1 MHPVSI
7 VVINYNYA
15 RYLHRSVGSAL
26 SQSLRDVQVVV
37 VDDCS
42 TDESRDVIGQFGD
55 RITPVFLKTNS
66 GHGGAMN
73 AGFAEARGEL
83 VVFLDADDY
92 LYPHAALRLAQSKTQ
107 GVAQYQYRLDL
118 VDAEERVIDS
128 YPPREMLWQ
137 DGDVTAHL
145 LSRGRYHTTVTSGLA
160 FDRAKAEL
168 FLPMDS
174 EAFRQGGD
182 GYLVTV
188 APLYGEVKT
197 IDEPLGAY
205 RQHGRNHSQFDNLV
219 AARARWRLQHDETRL
234 AALGQH
240 ALRRGMRCG
249 AELWRHDPF
258 HLEERAASLVL
269 DPSNHPQPLE
279 TRQILAKWA
288 LSAADTLP
296 TSMRRRLTIK
306 AWWLVV
312 GFAPVWAAR
321 AAIKWKLHAPSRPP
335 LVRYMARAA
344 RRLTA

>member
-15 RYLHRSVGSAL
+15 RYLHRSIGSAL

-42 TDESRDVIGQFGD
+42 TDESRDVIAQFGD
-55 RITPVFLKTNS
+55 RIAPVFLKTNG

-73 AGFAEARGEL
+73 AGFARAQGDL

-92 LYPHAALRLAQSKTQ
+92 LYPHAAHRLAENKAE
-107 GVAQYQYRLDL
+107 GVVQYQYRLDL
-118 VDAEERVIDS
+118 VDANERIIDS
-128 YPPREMLWQ
+128 YPPQEMRWE

-145 LSRGRYHTTVTSGLA
+145 LSRGRYQTTVTSGLA
-160 FDRAKAEL
+160 FDRAKAKQ
-168 FLPMDS
+168 FLPMEA

-188 APLYGEVKT
+188 APLYGKVKT

-205 RQHGRNHSQFDNLV
+205 RLHGGNHSQFDNLV
-219 AARARWRLQHDETRL
+219 AARARWRLQHDTNRL
-234 AALGQH
+234 AALEQH
-240 ALRRGMRCG
+240 ALRLGIECDR
-249 AELWRHDPF
+249 ELWRHDPG

-269 DPSNHPQPLE
+269 DPRNHPQSLE
-279 TRQILAKWA
+279 TRRGIAQWGLAA
-288 LSAADTLP
+288 LHSIPA
-296 TSMRRRLTIK
+296 SRRRRWITG

-312 GFAPVWAAR
+312 GFGPAWAACF
-321 AAIKWKLHAPSRPP
+321 AINWKLHAPSRPP
-335 LVRYMARAA
+335 LVRSMAKVA